1 MGKGRVI
8 NCRSHLN
15 TIRILTRLKNEGAKK
30 KWGREGRKKKEKG
43 WNNREKEREK
53 KWGNEEEGWVSEE
66 RNLAKSR
73 ELIIENFRS
82 PLLIPLKIL
91 FAPRGSAEDERVH
104 YSPPLPFSSRWLT
117 IEQKRQQELHG
128 KLLNLKVFNP
138 LLAAALLSLVRFLLN
153 ISSNVKFNRWLVI
166 MKTNSRETDRL
177 PARKMLENFPTFPPP
192 PPNLTKAHQIFNKAS
207 PE

>member
-82 PLLIPLKIL
+82 PLLIPLQIL

-104 YSPPLPFSSRWLT
+104 YSPPPLHLALAHNRAEEAARVTRKTFKPESFQSASCCCPPFPRSFPIKHLVER
-117 IEQKRQQELHG
+117 
-128 KLLNLKVFNP
+128 KV
-138 LLAAALLSLVRFLLN
+138 
-153 ISSNVKFNRWLVI
+153 
-166 MKTNSRETDRL
+166 
-177 PARKMLENFPTFPPP
+177 
-192 PPNLTKAHQIFNKAS
+192 
-207 PE
+207 